1 MADLN
6 QSEKDF
12 VEQFA
17 RVLLVQWC
25 GQTLVAE
32 SIVDYCDAGGYHV
45 SGKLGDL
52 CMAHALDKGWV
63 GKSTPRKVLAKG
75 FATAAAFLK
84 R

>member
-1 MADLN
+1 MTAA
-6 QSEKDF
+6 EEDF

-25 GQTLVAE
+25 LSTLDVGYIVSASSLGNGQHTSVK
-32 SIVDYCDAGGYHV
+32 ITN
-45 SGKLGDL
+45 L
-52 CMAHALDKGWV
+52 CMEHATSKGWV
-63 GKSTPRKVLAKG
+63 GKSEPKKVLAKG